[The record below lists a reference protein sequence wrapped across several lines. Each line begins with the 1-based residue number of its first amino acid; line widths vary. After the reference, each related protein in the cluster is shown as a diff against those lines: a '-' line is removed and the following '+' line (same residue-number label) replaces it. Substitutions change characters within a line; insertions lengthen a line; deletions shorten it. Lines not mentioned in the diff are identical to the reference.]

1 MRKEMFY
8 EPKAGKT
15 KLIIPLKPEQ
25 VAQAMEIAQRYGI
38 GMKLEGDIIN
48 GFWAEFWPEKISCG
62 ADWSFFLADLY
73 RQGIELPPKA
83 TMDAIETIDDEGV

>member
-8 EPKAGKT
+8 EQKADKT

-25 VAQAMEIAQRYGI
+25 VAPAMEIAQRYGI

-48 GFWAEFWPEKISCG
+48 GFWAEFWPEEMSCG

-83 TMDAIETIDDEGV
+83 RLEAVETIEEGGV